1 MGSANPVGNI
11 GAALFGKTR
20 RELLGLLYTHP
31 DRSFYLRQIVRA
43 LGMGQ
48 GTVQRELARLAGAGL
63 LARTRVGS
71 QVHYQANSK
80 SPVFNDLKALMV
92 KSAGVADVLREAL
105 GGLAE
110 QVAVAFIY
118 GSLARGEGKA
128 NSDVDVMIIG
138 EVSFGEVV
146 AALQAAQKAIGREV
160 NPSVY
165 ASSEYKRKLR
175 AKHHFL
181 CSVVSLPKVFL
192 VGGENELKRLG

>member
-1 MGSANPVGNI
+1 MGSPNASGNI

-31 DRSFYLRQIVRA
+31 DRSYYLRQLVRT

-48 GTVQRELARLAGAGL
+48 GAVQRELARLAGAGL

-71 QVHYQANSK
+71 QVHYQANGE

-92 KSAGVADVLREAL
+92 KSAGVANVLREAL
-105 GGLAE
+105 GELAG

-128 NSDVDVMIIG
+128 NSDVDLMIIG

-146 AALQAAQKAIGREV
+146 AALQAAQKTIGREL
-160 NPSVY
+160 NPAVY
-165 ASSEYKRKLR
+165 ATSEYRSKLR
-175 AKHHFL
+175 GKHHFL
-181 CSVVSLPKVFL
+181 CSVASSPKVFL
-192 VGGENELKRLG
+192 LGGEHELKRLG